1 MAMRRQGSD
10 EGRRAGCPRLINTCS
25 GRLVSALTACAAMLT
40 LLLACSSQPALAAS
54 SPGASLQSDSSTP
67 GQLVPYIVG
76 GQESPISRFPWQ
88 VYVAGRHPEGG
99 GMVDVTS
106 CGGSILNATTILTA
120 AHCVD
125 HEGTT
130 TTYAAGEFAVLAG
143 ASNVSPFTELYGA
156 TGLAVAPSGGQALRV
171 SHIRTD
177 PYYSVLPNIKDDV
190 AILTLENPL
199 ELSEENHAQAIS
211 LVPAGATPAPG
222 TTLSISGYGKQE
234 GAESALP
241 NGELYST
248 TLTAI
253 SSDACRDQVG
263 INSAVLLCAVSP
275 QSSTCQGDSGGPL
288 TEGSPAVQVGIV
300 DFGAKECP
308 VGSPDA
314 FTNIAAPEVRDFIE
328 GSETPPIAAR
338 PASPPAIK
346 QIPAGGPPV
355 DFSPLTCEPGAWSE
369 APSFTYTFQEENASA
384 QVLQS
389 GPSNLFTPPSTLVGV
404 PVVCIVQASNAG
416 GVSTARSTTTAA
428 IAADSAPPSA
438 KLTSLRCHLQV
449 CTLSFTAS
457 DPDGVALS
465 VQSSATY
472 SVFTRCA
479 EKKKKKRGRKSAKQP
494 VCRNTQ
500 TVSMPT
506 ATLSPG
512 SFQASVSR
520 LPYGV
525 STVFIIDV
533 SNAAGLQAQPLSEQI
548 TLRKPKPKQAKKKSR
563 KHRSRRSTR

>member
-1 MAMRRQGSD
+1 M
-10 EGRRAGCPRLINTCS
+10 
-25 GRLVSALTACAAMLT
+25 SAAAACAAMLA
-40 LLLACSSQPALAAS
+40 LLLMSLLCSSQAALAAP
-54 SPGASLQSDSSTP
+54 SPGVSLQGNGSP
-67 GQLVPYIVG
+67 LVQLVPYIIG
-76 GQESPISRFPWQ
+76 GQESSISQFPWQ
-88 VYVAGRHPEGG
+88 VYVVGRHPEGDEE
-99 GMVDVTS
+99 VEVTS
-106 CGGSILNATTILTA
+106 CGGSILSATTILTA

-143 ASNVSPFTELYGA
+143 SSNVSLFTKFYADTGVPAAPGGA
-156 TGLAVAPSGGQALRV
+156 QALGV

-177 PYYSVLPNIKDDV
+177 PYYSALPNIKDDV
-190 AILTLENPL
+190 AILTLEGSL

-211 LVPAGATPAPG
+211 LVPAGNTPAPG

-234 GAESALP
+234 GAESAHP
-241 NGELYST
+241 DGSLYST

-253 SSDACRDQVG
+253 SSDACRDEVG
-263 INSAVLLCAVSP
+263 VNSAVLLCAVSAH
-275 QSSTCQGDSGGPL
+275 SSTCQGDSGGPL
-288 TEGSPAVQVGIV
+288 TEGSPAVQVGLV
-300 DFGAKECP
+300 DFGAAECP

-338 PASPPAIK
+338 PSSPPVIK

-369 APSFTYTFQEENASA
+369 SPSFNYTFQEENASA

-389 GPSNLFTPPSTLVGV
+389 GPSNLFTPPSTIVGV
-404 PVVCIVQASNAG
+404 PVVCIVQASNPG
-416 GVSTARSTTTAA
+416 GVSTARSGTTPA
-428 IAADSAPPSA
+428 IAADLAPPGA
-438 KLTSLRCHLQV
+438 RITSLKCHLQA

-465 VQSSATY
+465 EQPSATY
-472 SVFTRCA
+472 SVFTRCRT
-479 EKKKKKRGRKSAKQP
+479 KKKKKRGRRPAKQP
-494 VCRNTQ
+494 VCRRTQ
-500 TVSMPT
+500 TVPMST

-520 LPYGV
+520 LPYGQ
-525 STVFIIDV
+525 TTLFIVDV
-533 SNAAGLQAQPLSEQI
+533 SNAAGLQAQPLSAQI
-548 TLRKPKPKQAKKKSR
+548 TLHKPKPKKPKKKS
-563 KHRSRRSTR
+563 KKRR